1 MPKTKPFDN
10 YSDEYD
16 RWFDENEKAYQSEVL
31 AMKELIPESFEKGV
45 EIGVGTGRF
54 ATRLGIQEGVEPSN
68 AMGEVARDRG
78 LNVIKGKAEDLPLE
92 SESYDLAVM
101 VTTICF
107 VDDLEQSFQEAHR
120 ILEDGGQLVLG
131 FVPGDSEIGQ
141 FYKKNEADDRFYS
154 IANFFTA
161 EEVFAAMESAGFN
174 SLESVQ
180 TLTRGLEKANEG
192 VEKPGEGYG
201 DGSFVVVRGIKRG

>member
-107 VDDLEQSFQEAHR
+107 VDDLEQSFQEVHR

-174 SLESVQ
+174 SLKSVQ
-180 TLTRGLEKANEG
+180 TLTRGLEEANEG
-192 VEKPGEGYG
+192 VEEPGEGYG

>member
-1 MPKTKPFDN
+1 MAKTKPFDN

-16 RWFDENEKAYQSEVL
+16 RWFDENEQAYQSEVL
-31 AMKELIPESFEKGV
+31 AMQELIPEGFEKGV

-54 ATRLGIQEGVEPSN
+54 ATQLGIGEGVEPSN
-68 AMGEVARDRG
+68 SMAEVARDRG
-78 LNVIKGKAEDLPLE
+78 VHVIRGKAEDLPLE
-92 SESYDLAVM
+92 DESYDLAVM

-107 VDDLEQSFQEAHR
+107 VDDLEQSFQEAQR

-131 FVPGDSEIGQ
+131 FVPGDSEIGR
-141 FYKKNEADDRFYS
+141 FYKTNEADDRFYS

-161 EEVFAAMESAGFN
+161 EEVFAAMESAGFD

-180 TLTRGLEKANEG
+180 TLTKGLEEANAA
-192 VEKPGEGYG
+192 VEEPSQGHEE
-201 DGSFVVVRGIKRG
+201 GSFVVVKGGKSR